1 MQKEYDKVAAKS
13 DEFRKMLDTY
23 KEHWISVTDEL
34 PSAPDGLYLATGEC
48 LEKRFTIICRYIADS
63 GWDTTI
69 YNIVAWM
76 PLVPP
81 YEGE

>member
-23 KEHWISVTDEL
+23 KEHWIPVTEEL
-34 PSAPDGLYLATGEC
+34 PSLG
-48 LEKRFTIICRYIADS
+48 KRFTIICRYIAGT

-69 YNIVAWM
+69 YQIKAWM
-76 PLVPP
+76 PLLPP